1 MSLQVPT
8 QVKVLVVG
16 AGPVGLV
23 SAIALTQLG
32 VEVAIV
38 DAAFTNQ
45 NGSRANVVHSHTLEV
60 LDSIGLAEPLIQAGL
75 RTDAIVFNGK
85 TNKLL
90 EIDLNQLRDVTKFPF
105 SVIIPQHEVERIF
118 RERLASDG
126 IHIFRN
132 KSVVGFRQA
141 DSGVEVSF
149 EDGSVTRT
157 QYIVGA
163 DGSHSTIRRLSGIEF
178 KDPYTGVSYDDKVVP
193 PSLHLVLADI
203 HLQEP
208 LPASIPRD
216 RMSMHLDNL
225 LLLIPLQPL
234 NTNLTSDAHKTSS
247 WRIGFGI
254 PIGHTDA
261 PHTRTLE
268 YMQQQL
274 DERNPWGTGAGVTI
288 SSIEASSRY
297 RVRAAVASSYFHKVG
312 NANILLAGDAAHV
325 HAPVGGQGMNLG
337 ICDAVAAAH
346 AIQSHRD
353 SRVKDGD
360 SDSDVVLM
368 QYADLRRNIGVRV
381 VGMTS
386 GLTSV
391 INAGVGWRRPIR
403 NVVMAIINRLPFFQM
418 YAAMRISGLANR
430 MT

>member
-1 MSLQVPT
+1 MFLQVPT
-8 QVKVLVVG
+8 QVEVLVVG

-23 SAIALTQLG
+23 SAITLAKLG
-32 VEVAIV
+32 MDVAIV
-38 DAAFTNQ
+38 DAASTSQ
-45 NGSRANVVHSHTLEV
+45 NGSHANVVHSHTLEV

-75 RTDAIVFNGK
+75 RTDTFVFNGK

-90 EIDLNQLRDVTKFPF
+90 EIDLLLHDVTKFPF
-105 SVIIPQHEVERIF
+105 SIIIPQHEVERIL

-132 KSVVGFRQA
+132 KTVVGFRQA
-141 DSGVEVSF
+141 DSGVEVLF
-149 EDGSVTRT
+149 GDGSVTRT
-157 QYIVGA
+157 LYIVGA
-163 DGSHSTIRRLSGIEF
+163 DGSHFTVRHLSGIEF
-178 KDPYTGVSYDDKVVP
+178 KDPYTGVSYDDKDVS

-208 LPASIPRD
+208 LPASVPRN
-216 RMSMHLDNL
+216 RMS
-225 LLLIPLQPL
+225 P
-234 NTNLTSDAHKTSS
+234 
-247 WRIGFGI
+247 WRIGFAI
-254 PIGHTDA
+254 PIGYTDA
-261 PHTRTLE
+261 PHIRTLE

-274 DERNPWGTGAGVTI
+274 DERNPWGAGAGVTI

-297 RVRAAVASSYFHKVG
+297 RVRAAVASKYFHKVG

-346 AIQSHRD
+346 AIQSHSD
-353 SRVKDGD
+353 SRVKDGE

-368 QYADLRRNIGVRV
+368 QYADLRRKIGVRV

-386 GLTSV
+386 GFASV
-391 INAGVGWRRPIR
+391 INASVGWRRPIR
-403 NVVMAIINRLPFFQM
+403 NVVLAIINHLPFLQLLV
-418 YAAMRISGLANR
+418 AMRVSGLANR
-430 MT
+430 IA